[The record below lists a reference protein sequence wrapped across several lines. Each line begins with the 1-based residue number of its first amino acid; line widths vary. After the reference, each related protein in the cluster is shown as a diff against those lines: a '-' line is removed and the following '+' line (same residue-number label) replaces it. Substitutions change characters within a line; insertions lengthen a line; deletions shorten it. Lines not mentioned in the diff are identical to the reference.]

1 MNRPIRS
8 EYTKG
13 FDDGVSFLLDEIEKY
28 TERREYEP
36 RIHTPLVRLIEHLRM
51 EKQGTRETT

>member
-1 MNRPIRS
+1 MRN

-13 FDDGVSFLLDEIEKY
+13 FDDGVDWLMTEIERY

-36 RIHTPLVRLIEHLRM
+36 RIHTPLTRLIEHLRM
-51 EKQGTRETT
+51 EKQDTRETT